1 MAACDSVIIVI
12 AMKEEAMP
20 LVDHFQLERLE
31 PSRFIQGSPMVAW
44 YGEVAGPVRL
54 HVVWCGYDERFGV
67 NNVATTAAAVSTYA
81 AIAAFG
87 KPSLLLSAAA
97 GLKQERRDLLVY
109 KILASE
115 MECAAVAWVC
125 DNLGV
130 PFAAVK
136 SITDIVDG
144 EKATRAEFESNL
156 HMASCALQERLTDR
170 LGVRLHYPWR
180 DQIVCPA
187 KALQTAN

>member
-20 LVDHFQLERLE
+20 LVDHYQLERLE

-87 KPSLLLSAAA
+87 KPSLLLSAGTAGGFGQRGASVGDVFLSTKCVFHSRRIPVADGRLEEYGFGHFRSPPLAGLAAAA
-97 GLKQERRDLLVY
+97 GLKQERRDLL
-109 KILASE
+109 IRS
-115 MECAAVAWVC
+115 
-125 DNLGV
+125 
-130 PFAAVK
+130 
-136 SITDIVDG
+136 
-144 EKATRAEFESNL
+144 
-156 HMASCALQERLTDR
+156 
-170 LGVRLHYPWR
+170 
-180 DQIVCPA
+180 
-187 KALQTAN
+187 